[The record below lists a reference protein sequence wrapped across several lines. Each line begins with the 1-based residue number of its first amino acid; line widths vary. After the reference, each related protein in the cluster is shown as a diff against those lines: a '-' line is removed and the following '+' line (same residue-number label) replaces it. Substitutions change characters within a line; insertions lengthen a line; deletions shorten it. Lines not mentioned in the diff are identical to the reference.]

1 MKLRVLFFA
10 SLREI
15 TGAGELEWPW
25 PAEGDS
31 VAALLEQL
39 FERFPRL
46 RDWETR
52 LLVAADCE
60 YAGRDTQLLPGQ
72 EVAVMPPVQG
82 G

>member
-15 TGAGELEWPW
+15 IGSEELEWPW
-25 PAEGDS
+25 PAEGDTVS
-31 VAALLEQL
+31 VLLDQL
-39 FERFPRL
+39 YERFPRL
-46 RDWETR
+46 SDWDAT

-60 YAGRDTQLLPGQ
+60 YSGRDDHLRPGQ